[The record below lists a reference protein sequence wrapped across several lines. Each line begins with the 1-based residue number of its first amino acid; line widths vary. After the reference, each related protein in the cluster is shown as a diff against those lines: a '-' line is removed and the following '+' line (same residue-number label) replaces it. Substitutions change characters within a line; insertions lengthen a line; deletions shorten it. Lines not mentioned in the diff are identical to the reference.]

1 MILNV
6 EIWGGAESNFLTDV
20 KTKIKLVEKFFFP
33 LEIEILKL
41 AADQIWR
48 FSGQGAAKC
57 VRTFWALKKQKSE
70 IEFKML
76 QSLVQTNLEN
86 CYFCPKRG
94 YVYSSVGAF
103 YLLFLLPT
111 STFSTHCQ
119 SHVFNCCPS
128 ECFKILFIQLRC
140 LQILV
145 TENIFKYLKY
155 LDILDSLSVS
165 HDFSCSSIN
174 FQILNLAKM

>member
-76 QSLVQTNLEN
+76 QSLVQRNPES

-94 YVYSSVGAF
+94 CVYSSVGAL

-145 TENIFKYLKY
+145 KTSSNIWN
-155 LDILDSLSVS
+155 ILTFWTLCQCHTTSAVA
-165 HDFSCSSIN
+165 
-174 FQILNLAKM
+174 Q